1 MKNGYAGSEVK
12 EITIADGM
20 TLETTIFGG
29 DIKESFEGNDADA
42 VDMYDF
48 GEGEVTLADFVR
60 VVRGFDAEATD
71 EYKAVVDINED
82 GIVNVTDISIVKAN
96 YGATF
101 EDYEL
106 VVTYPTEG

>member
-1 MKNGYAGSEVK
+1 MV
-12 EITIADGM
+12 I
-20 TLETTIFGG
+20 ETTFVGG
-29 DIKESFEGNDADA
+29 DIKESFTGDDENA
-42 VDMYDF
+42 VDIRDF

-82 GIVNVTDISIVKAN
+82 GVVNVTDISIVKAN